1 MKLEPAADD
10 AQVAKFIREAG
21 GGPLQD
27 VEEATKRARENVF
40 GSKATAK
47 QVSKLE
53 DDLKKAKEANDELRA
68 LLEKYQKSTQGASA
82 VNAPPV
88 WATVGVRIQVRLTI
102 RFAVST
108 SSFIKRRFVRLPLCI
123 GRGWRTLEMRK
134 RYATLG
140 ALRRIVRI
148 CALVAQCQT

>member
-10 AQVAKFIREAG
+10 AQVAKLIREAG
-21 GGPLQD
+21 GGPPHD

-40 GSKATAK
+40 GSEATAK

-68 LLEKYQKSTQGASA
+68 LLEKYQKSTQGGNA
-82 VNAPPV
+82 VTAPPV
-88 WATVGVRIQVRLTI
+88 RATVGVRIQVRLTI

-108 SSFIKRRFVRLPLCI
+108 SSFI
-123 GRGWRTLEMRK
+123 
-134 RYATLG
+134 
-140 ALRRIVRI
+140 
-148 CALVAQCQT
+148 